1 MYCFHF
7 ELETCYYT
15 LYYTQYTTNDRLAGS
30 YEALSGGLT
39 GDALVDFTGGV
50 CEVFALQSGDLV
62 DDEEKR
68 KELFDVRIRTIRFTL
83 INAHVCYL
91 CRNWFV
97 LMSIK

>member
-15 LYYTQYTTNDRLAGS
+15 LYYTPDTTNDRLAGS

-62 DDEEKR
+62 DDEEKC

-83 INAHVCYL
+83 INAHMLCYL
-91 CRNWFV
+91 CIGIG
-97 LMSIK
+97 SCS

>member
-1 MYCFHF
+1 MKPATI
-7 ELETCYYT
+7 L
-15 LYYTQYTTNDRLAGS
+15 YTTLDTTVDRLAGS

-62 DDEEKR
+62 DDEGKC

-83 INAHVCYL
+83 INAHMYVLFMY
-91 CRNWFV
+91 RNWFV